1 MSSAVDCM
9 VDMAQIIANGDSQAA
24 SAAVEECHRII
35 ENEVHN
41 PNSYETESTGE
52 NSKKID

>member
-24 SAAVEECHRII
+24 SAAVEECHRMI
-35 ENEVHN
+35 ENEAHN

-52 NSKKID
+52 NSKEID